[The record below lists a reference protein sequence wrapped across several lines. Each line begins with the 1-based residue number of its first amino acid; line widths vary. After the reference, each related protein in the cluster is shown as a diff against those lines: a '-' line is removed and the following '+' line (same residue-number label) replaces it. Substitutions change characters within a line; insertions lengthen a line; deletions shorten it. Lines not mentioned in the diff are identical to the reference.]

1 MAMILYAKPIVVRL
15 KSRKMKKLY
24 FLVITFLVAHCII
37 GQQKEYK
44 FINLSSKNGL
54 SSNSINA
61 IIKDKNG
68 FMWFGTEDGLNRFDG
83 QNFVAYY
90 HKDNDSTSIGRGPV
104 TAMTQDKVGNMWLAT
119 NFTLSVY
126 NLNLDSFINYDFT
139 KFGWIISLCADHSGK
154 IWVGTYSGLF
164 VFDPVTQKVKAFK
177 ANTAQ
182 KYSLNSNT
190 VLCIFEDSRN
200 NIWVGTDNGLHLY
213 NHSKGQFT
221 RFLSDSNR
229 PNAISSNLINSIA
242 EDKKGKLWIGTIKG
256 GLNVMD
262 VAKAS
267 FTCYKSDANDVNT
280 LSSNHIYKV
289 LFDKTGQL
297 WVGSDG
303 SIDIFNPQTGK
314 ATRVKSSLLEQNGF
328 VPSTSG
334 RSVRDIY
341 IDDAGIYWF
350 AVHQGGVN
358 KYDTNLT
365 FFNHKKYNSYDPNGL
380 TGSSVMAFGESPSGD
395 IFVGTEGTG
404 LNLFNRKTGQIKP
417 YRLKEQKANVSSVIA
432 LESSKGILW
441 IGTYQAGLYNI
452 NMTTGASRY
461 FHIPKSKTDAADS
474 PVNCFK
480 TDLNGKVWMGTNGSG
495 VHRYDPISNSI
506 ESEEKIFQLAS
517 GQKFPLNGFI
527 TSIEQDKLGNFWI
540 GSNGTGIAVY
550 YPAQKRFQVFNHGNS
565 GLPIDKIQSI
575 FCDHA
580 GRIWIGSLGG
590 GLCLYKV
597 STNSFERF
605 DENYSLSNNV
615 VYKILEDENGKIWIS
630 TNKGISSFDP
640 HKKVFRNFTYYN
652 GVQQSTF
659 NVGSGLRTSDGTLF
673 FGGLDGFNYFK
684 SANIFQKKNVPPL
697 VITSLKINNK
707 QVNASENA
715 EITEHISIAKEMV
728 LSYKQN
734 FSLDF
739 MALNYTVPHEN
750 RYSYKLE
757 GFDKEWN
764 HAGTANTAV
773 YTNLDPGEYTFRL
786 KAYSEDGSWQTPEK
800 VINIIVKPPFW
811 RTYYAYFFYFL
822 LIVGAVWAIRRS
834 SIQKLKN
841 EFSRTQ
847 ERLEMKHLIEKE
859 RHDAEQKMELE
870 KIKVKFLTNL
880 SHELKTP
887 LTLVLN
893 PIENLMFQENSTEKL
908 EMLNLI
914 SRNAKRLLNLVNQL
928 LDFRRIEA
936 NELNLHK
943 TEGDLVSFSQEI
955 VDSFKYI
962 AVRKRINLHF
972 VSAYSYYQTT
982 FDKDKLE
989 RILINLL
996 SNAIKF
1002 TNDGGNVS
1010 FQIAADGD
1018 TGVRLILRD
1027 TGIGLPT
1034 EMTEKIFERF
1044 FQVNNN
1050 ADILNQG
1057 SGIGLSIA
1065 QEFVKLHG
1073 GTIKVESEE
1082 GVGSAFMISLPL
1094 LPITFQQ
1101 TTPQII
1107 INEESNP
1114 IESFAKNEPPKMEMP
1129 IVLIVDDDDDLRAY
1143 LVESLK
1149 TKYKIIEASDGRQ
1162 GWQKAL
1168 ACHPQVII
1176 SDVNMPGIDG
1186 IEMVRKIKTDNRT
1199 KHIPVIMLT
1208 VLSEENDQ
1216 LKGLE
1221 SGASDYLTK
1230 PFSFHLL
1237 SIKIENLLSLNS
1249 LLKNTYSK
1257 HIQVETPETEVVSED
1272 EKFLLKFSR
1281 YVEEHIENPNLSI
1294 EELSKAMFVSRGTLY
1309 VKVLSFT
1316 GETPVEYVRSLKL
1329 KKALS
1334 LLQKNDMK
1342 ISQIAYSVGFS
1353 NPNYFARAFK
1363 AKYNVSPSEYVALNK
1378 SAVV

>member
-1 MAMILYAKPIVVRL
+1 
-15 KSRKMKKLY
+15 MKKLY
-24 FLVITFLVAHCII
+24 LFFISFLLVQATF

-44 FINLSSKNGL
+44 FINFSSKDGL
-54 SSNSINA
+54 SSNAINA
-61 IIKDKNG
+61 IVKDCNG

-83 QNFVAYY
+83 QNFVTYH
-90 HKDNDSTSIGRGPV
+90 HKDTDSTSIGRGPV
-104 TAMTQDKVGNMWLAT
+104 TAITQDNKGSIWLAT
-119 NFTLSVY
+119 NFTLSFY

-139 KFGWIISLCADHSGK
+139 KFGWIISLCADHAGK

-164 VFDPVTQKVKAFK
+164 VFDPVTKKVKAFK
-177 ANTAQ
+177 ANPN
-182 KYSLNSNT
+182 KRFSLNSNT
-190 VLCIFEDSRN
+190 VLCTFEDSHHR
-200 NIWVGTDNGLHLY
+200 IWVGTDNGLHLY
-213 NHSKGQFT
+213 NPQKEQFT
-221 RFLSDSNR
+221 RFLKDPNR
-229 PNAISSNLINSIA
+229 PDAIPFNQINSIA
-242 EDKKGKLWIGTIKG
+242 EDKNGKLWIGTNIG
-256 GLNVMD
+256 GLYVMD
-262 VAKAS
+262 VAKGTFLS
-267 FTCYKSDANDVNT
+267 YKSDANDINT

-289 LFDKTGQL
+289 VFDKAGQL
-297 WVGSDG
+297 WVGSEG

-314 ATRVKSSLLEQNGF
+314 ATRVKSSLLEQSGF

-341 IDDAGIYWF
+341 IDDAGIYWL
-350 AVHQGGVN
+350 AVYQGGVN
-358 KYDTNLT
+358 KYDTNLA

-380 TGSSVMAFGESPSGD
+380 TGSSVMAFAESPSGD
-395 IFVGTEGTG
+395 IFIGTEGTG
-404 LNLFNRKTGQIKP
+404 LNVFNRKTGQIKP
-417 YRLKEQKANVSSVIA
+417 FRFKEQKVNAASVLA
-432 LESSKGILW
+432 LEASGGTLW
-441 IGTYQAGLYNI
+441 IGTYQAGLYTV
-452 NMTTGASRY
+452 NMKTGASKY
-461 FHIPKSKTDAADS
+461 YHIPKSETDATDL

-480 TDLNGKVWMGTNGSG
+480 TDSEGKIWIGTNGNG
-495 VHRYDPISNSI
+495 VYRYDPLTNIMASGD
-506 ESEEKIFQLAS
+506 KVFQLIT

-527 TSIEQDKLGNFWI
+527 TSIEQDKSGNFWI
-540 GSNGTGIAVY
+540 GSNGTGIALY
-550 YPAQKRFQVFNHGNS
+550 NPTQKRFKVFNHGNS
-565 GLPIDKIQSI
+565 GLPIDKIQNI
-575 FCDHA
+575 FCDHV

-590 GLCLYKV
+590 GLCLYQPK
-597 STNSFERF
+597 TNSFERF
-605 DENYSLSNNV
+605 DESYSLSNNV
-615 VYKILEDENGKIWIS
+615 IAKILEDENGKIWIS

-640 HKKVFRNFTYYN
+640 QKKVFRNFTHYN

-659 NVGSGLRTSDGTLF
+659 NIGAGLITSDKTLF

-684 SANIFQKKNVPPL
+684 SANIFQKKNIPPL

-707 QVNASENA
+707 QVNASENS
-715 EITEHISIAKEMV
+715 EITEHISKAKEMV

-739 MALNYTVPHEN
+739 IALNYTVPHEN
-750 RYSYKLE
+750 RYTYKLE

-764 HAGTANTAV
+764 QAGTLNTAV

-811 RTYYAYFFYFL
+811 RTYYAYFFYLL

-841 EFSRTQ
+841 EFARTQ

-870 KIKVKFLTNL
+870 KIKIKFLTNL

-943 TEGDLVSFSQEI
+943 TEGDLIDFTQEI

-962 AVRKRINLHF
+962 AVRKNINLHF
-972 VSAYSYYQTT
+972 VSAYSNYVTT

-1010 FQIAADGD
+1010 FQITGDGEN
-1018 TGVRLILRD
+1018 GIKLILRD
-1027 TGIGLPT
+1027 TGIGLPSD
-1034 EMTEKIFERF
+1034 MTDKIFERF
-1044 FQVNNN
+1044 FQINNH

-1082 GVGSAFMISLPL
+1082 GVGSAFIISLPL
-1094 LPITFQQ
+1094 LPIAFQQ
-1101 TTPQII
+1101 TSPQII
-1107 INEESNP
+1107 AKEESAP

-1129 IVLIVDDDDDLRAY
+1129 VVLIVDDDDDLRAY

-1176 SDVNMPGIDG
+1176 SDVNMPGVDG
-1186 IEMVRKIKTDNRT
+1186 IEMVRKIKNDNRT

-1208 VLSEENDQ
+1208 VLSEETDQ

-1249 LLKNTYSK
+1249 LLKNTYTK
-1257 HIQVETPETEVVSED
+1257 HIQVEIPETEVVSED

-1281 YVEEHIENPNLSI
+1281 YVEEHIESPNLSI

-1342 ISQIAYSVGFS
+1342 ISQIAYAVGFS

-1378 SAVV
+1378 NVAV

>member
-1 MAMILYAKPIVVRL
+1 MYRM
-15 KSRKMKKLY
+15 RKIY
-24 FLVITFLVAHCII
+24 FLVILIWMAHLTQ

-44 FINLSSKNGL
+44 FINFSSKNGL
-54 SSNSINA
+54 SSNSVSA
-61 IIKDKNG
+61 IVKDNNG
-68 FMWFGTEDGLNRFDG
+68 FMWFGTEDGLNKFDG
-83 QNFVAYY
+83 HNFVTYY
-90 HKDNDSTSIGRGPV
+90 HKDTDSTSIGRGPI
-104 TAMTQDKVGNMWLAT
+104 TAMTQDKSGRMWLAT
-119 NFTLSVY
+119 NFTLSMY
-126 NLNLDSFINYDFT
+126 NLNLDSFINFDFSNY
-139 KFGWIISLCADHSGK
+139 GWIISICADHAGK

-164 VFDPVTQKVKAFK
+164 VFDPTTKKVQSFK
-177 ANTAQ
+177 ANSSP
-182 KYSLNSNT
+182 KSGLISNT
-190 VLCIFEDSRN
+190 VLCIFEDSQQR
-200 NIWVGTDNGLHLY
+200 IWVGTDNGLHRY
-213 NHSKGQFT
+213 NHTNQQFT
-221 RFLSDSNR
+221 RFFNDPNR
-229 PNAISSNLINSIA
+229 PDIIPLNQINSIA
-242 EDKKGKLWIGTIKG
+242 EDKSGKLWIGTNKG
-256 GLNVMD
+256 GLYQLD
-262 VAKAS
+262 VAKATFS
-267 FTCYKSDANDVNT
+267 SYKSEIDNVNT
-280 LSSNHIYKV
+280 LSSNHIYKIV
-289 LFDKTGQL
+289 FDKTGQL
-297 WVGSDG
+297 WVGTESG
-303 SIDIFNPQTGK
+303 INIFNPKTGT
-314 ATRVKSSLLEQNGF
+314 AIRVKTSLLEQNGF
-328 VPSTSG
+328 VPSTIG

-341 IDDAGIYWF
+341 IDKAGLFWLAIY
-350 AVHQGGVN
+350 QGGVN
-358 KYDTNLT
+358 KYDTNLA

-380 TGSSVMAFGESPSGD
+380 TGSSVMAFCESPSGD
-395 IFVGTEGTG
+395 VFVGTEGTG
-404 LNLFNRKTGQIKP
+404 LNLFNRKTGQVKP
-417 YRLKEQKANVSSVIA
+417 YRLQEQRANVASVIA
-432 LESSKGILW
+432 LQVHNEKLW
-441 IGTYQAGLYNI
+441 VATYQAGLYSVDLKS
-452 NMTTGASRY
+452 GASKY
-461 FHIPKSKTDAADS
+461 FHIAKSKIDAGDS

-480 TDLNGKVWMGTNGSG
+480 IDSNGKLWMGTNGSG
-495 VHRYDPISNSI
+495 VHRFNPVTKVL
-506 ESEEKIFQLAS
+506 ESADQIFELAP
-517 GQKFPLNGFI
+517 GTKFPLNGYI
-527 TSIEQDKLGNFWI
+527 STIEQDKSGNFWI

-550 YPAQKRFQVFNHGNS
+550 SPTEKRIQVFNHGNS
-565 GLPIDKIQSI
+565 GLPMDKIQTI

-590 GLCLYKV
+590 GLCLYNAK
-597 STNSFERF
+597 TKAFERF
-605 DENYSLSNNV
+605 DESYSLSNNV
-615 VYKILEDENGKIWIS
+615 IYKILEDEYGKIWLS

-640 HKKVFRNFTYYN
+640 QKKVFRNFTHYN

-659 NVGSGLRTSDGTLF
+659 NIGSGLKTADGTLF

-684 SANIFQKKNVPPL
+684 ASSIFKKKNIPPL

-707 QVNASENA
+707 QVNAAENA

-728 LSYKQN
+728 LSYRQN

-764 HAGTANTAV
+764 QAGTTNTAV

-800 VINIIVKPPFW
+800 VISIIVKPPFW
-811 RTYYAYFFYFL
+811 RTGYAYFFYFVL
-822 LIVGAVWAIRRS
+822 VGFAVWLIRRS
-834 SIQKLKN
+834 SIQKLRN
-841 EFSRTQ
+841 EFARTQ
-847 ERLEMKHLIEKE
+847 ERLEMRHLIEKE

-870 KIKVKFLTNL
+870 KVKIKFLTNL

-936 NELNLHK
+936 NELNLHN
-943 TEGDLVSFSQEI
+943 TENDLVSFSQEI

-962 AVRKRINLHF
+962 AVRKSINLHF
-972 VSAYSYYQTT
+972 VSAYSHYLTS

-1002 TNDGGNVS
+1002 TNEGGNVS
-1010 FQIAADGD
+1010 FQITSDGE

-1027 TGIGLPT
+1027 TGIGLPSD
-1034 EMTEKIFERF
+1034 MTDKIFERF

-1050 ADILNQG
+1050 TDILNQG

-1082 GVGSAFMISLPL
+1082 GVGSAFIISLPF
-1094 LPITFQQ
+1094 LPITFEQS
-1101 TTPQII
+1101 TTQVIPKE
-1107 INEESNP
+1107 NEELAP

-1149 TKYKIIEASDGRQ
+1149 SKYKIIEASDGRQ

-1168 ACHPQVII
+1168 AHHPQVII
-1176 SDVNMPGIDG
+1176 SDVNMPGVDG
-1186 IEMVRKIKTDNRT
+1186 IEMVRKIKNDNRT

-1208 VLSEENDQ
+1208 VLSEETDQ

-1249 LLKNTYSK
+1249 LLKNTYTK
-1257 HIQVETPETEVVSED
+1257 HIQVETPEVEVVSED

-1329 KKALS
+1329 RKALS

-1342 ISQIAYSVGFS
+1342 ISQIAYAVGFS

-1363 AKYNVSPSEYVALNK
+1363 AKYNVSPSEYMAINK
-1378 SAVV
+1378 NTVS

>member
-1 MAMILYAKPIVVRL
+1 MNRI
-15 KSRKMKKLY
+15 Y
-24 FLVITFLVAHCII
+24 FLVIFFLVAHLIS

-44 FINLSSKNGL
+44 FINFSSKNGL
-54 SSNSINA
+54 TSNSVNA
-61 IIKDKNG
+61 IIKDKSG

-83 QNFVAYY
+83 QNFVAYH
-90 HKDNDSTSIGRGPV
+90 HKDTDSTSIGRGPV
-104 TAMTQDKVGNMWLAT
+104 TAMTQDKSGKIWLAT
-119 NFTLSVY
+119 NFTLSMY

-139 KFGWIISLCADHSGK
+139 GFGWIISLCADHSGK

-164 VFDPVTQKVKAFK
+164 VFDPVTGKVRGFK
-177 ANTAQ
+177 TKTDN
-182 KYSLNSNT
+182 KSGLNSNT
-190 VLCIFEDSRN
+190 ILCIFEDSHN
-200 NIWVGTDNGLHLY
+200 NIWVGTDDGLHLY
-213 NHSKGQFT
+213 HQNGQFT
-221 RFLSDSNR
+221 RFLSNSDR
-229 PNAISSNLINSIA
+229 PGTISSNHINSIA
-242 EDKKGKLWIGTIKG
+242 EDKKGKLWIGTNKG

-262 VAKAS
+262 IAKTNFS
-267 FTCYKSDANDVNT
+267 CYKSDPDDMNT
-280 LSSNHIYKV
+280 LSGNSIYKV
-289 LFDKTGQL
+289 LFDKAGQL
-297 WVGSDG
+297 WIGSDRG
-303 SIDIFNPQTGK
+303 IDIFNPETGR
-314 ATRVKSSLLEQNGF
+314 AYRVKSSLLEQNGF

-341 IDDAGIYWF
+341 IDDTGIYWI

-358 KYDTNLT
+358 KYDANLT

-380 TGSSVMAFGESPSGD
+380 TGSSVMTFAESPSGD
-395 IFVGTEGTG
+395 IFIGTEGTG

-417 YRLKEQKANVSSVIA
+417 YRLKEQKANVSSIIA
-432 LESSKGILW
+432 LESLKGILW

-452 NMTTGASRY
+452 NINTGASRY
-461 FHIPKSKTDAADS
+461 FHIPKSKTDATDS

-480 TDLNGKVWMGTNGSG
+480 TDINGKVWMGTNGSG
-495 VHRYDPISNSI
+495 VHRYDPVSNSI
-506 ESEEKIFQLAS
+506 ESGEKIFQGAS
-517 GQKFPLNGFI
+517 GQIPLNGFI
-527 TSIEQDKLGNFWI
+527 TAIDQDKSGNFWI

-550 YPAQKRFQVFNHGNS
+550 YPGQKRFQVFNHTNS
-565 GLPIDKIQSI
+565 GLPMDKIQSI
-575 FCDHA
+575 FCDHT
-580 GRIWIGSLGG
+580 GRIWVGCLGG

-597 STNSFERF
+597 NTKSFERF
-605 DENYSLSNNV
+605 DEGYSLSNDV
-615 VYKILEDENGKIWIS
+615 IYKILEDENGKIWIS

-640 HKKVFRNFTYYN
+640 QKKVFRNFTSYN

-659 NVGSGLRTSDGTLF
+659 NVGSGLRTSNGTLF

-684 SANIFQKKNVPPL
+684 TTSIFQKKNIPPL

-707 QVNASENA
+707 QVNPSENA

-728 LSYKQN
+728 LNYKQN

-739 MALNYTVPHEN
+739 IALNYTVPHEN

-764 HAGTANTAV
+764 QVGTSNTAV

-800 VINIIVKPPFW
+800 VINVIVKPPFW
-811 RTYYAYFFYFL
+811 RTYYACFFYFL
-822 LIVGAVWAIRRS
+822 LIVFAVWAIRRS

-841 EFSRTQ
+841 EFARTQ

-859 RHDAEQKMELE
+859 RHDAEQKTELE

-928 LDFRRIEA
+928 LDFRSIEA

-943 TEGDLVSFSQEI
+943 TEGDLVSFTQEI

-962 AVRKRINLHF
+962 AVRKSINLHF
-972 VSAYSYYQTT
+972 VSAYSNYLTA

-1002 TNDGGNVS
+1002 TNEGGNVS
-1010 FQIAADGD
+1010 LQITGDGE

-1027 TGIGLPT
+1027 TGIGLPGD
-1034 EMTEKIFERF
+1034 MTDKIFERF

-1050 ADILNQG
+1050 SDILNQG
-1057 SGIGLSIA
+1057 SGIGLAIA

-1082 GVGSAFMISLPL
+1082 GVGSAFIISLPF
-1094 LPITFQQ
+1094 LPIAFQQ
-1101 TTPQII
+1101 SAPLMSTK
-1107 INEESNP
+1107 EELAP
-1114 IESFAKNEPPKMEMP
+1114 IESFAKNEPPKIEMP

-1149 TKYKIIEASDGRQ
+1149 SKYKILEASDGRQ

-1168 ACHPQVII
+1168 AYHPQVII
-1176 SDVNMPGIDG
+1176 SDVNMPGVDG
-1186 IEMVRKIKTDNRT
+1186 IEMVKKIKNDTRT
-1199 KHIPVIMLT
+1199 RHIPIIMLT
-1208 VLSEENDQ
+1208 VLTEETDQ

-1342 ISQIAYSVGFS
+1342 ISQIAYAVGFS

-1363 AKYNVSPSEYVALNK
+1363 AKYNVSPSEYIVLNK
-1378 SAVV
+1378 NAAV